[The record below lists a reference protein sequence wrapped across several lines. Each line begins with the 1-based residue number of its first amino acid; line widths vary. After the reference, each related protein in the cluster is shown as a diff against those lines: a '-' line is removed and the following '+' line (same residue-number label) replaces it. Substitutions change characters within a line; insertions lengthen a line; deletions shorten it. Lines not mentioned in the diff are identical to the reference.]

1 MAPKK
6 AKLQAFLKRF
16 LPNVK
21 EELLALAMAIYNDF
35 PISNLKEIGPANI
48 LKTLTSCFNLLQE
61 RKAGEFKL
69 NINHLEGHD
78 EYNIIEVV
86 ADNIPFLVES
96 ISNELRRQNY
106 NIHYVVH
113 DTVSVKRD
121 SNGKLIGFAEGK
133 NETIMQF
140 VVSYY
145 AENQEYSNLAQ
156 RLLEVL
162 NCVAYA
168 VADWQPM
175 RKKMQQAIDNLA
187 KLDSITNKSE
197 VMEFLSW
204 LVNNN
209 FIFLGFA
216 QVSLLK
222 GGKQLQN
229 DMLGILKSELYP
241 LNNQQISVPNE
252 NDVLKIRK
260 SEYRSIVHRTSNMD
274 SLFIANYDESG
285 QKVTSVL
292 FFLGFF
298 TSSVYY
304 QSVRNIPLMRTKV
317 NNVLTRYGY
326 DENSHNAKELI
337 TAVEA
342 FPRGELLQMSED
354 ELYEIATEIVALGLI
369 PRVRIF
375 IRRDTLSNF
384 LSCLIFIPKNK
395 FSTAIVNLIE
405 KTIEQKINGKI
416 ARQYLQVGES
426 QLARLQ
432 FIVRVDDVAK
442 QDIDLEH
449 IEKLIIDATSS
460 WDENLHKELLNQLPR
475 QHANNI
481 YEMVCGG
488 FDIKYTSTF
497 SVQHALEDICNLEK
511 SIKQEK
517 VFFDISSNKLKEEC
531 FVQLKVYTADNELPL
546 SSTLPVIETLGFY
559 GQDVIIHEVKLKLK
573 DGERSAFIHVFRLCV
588 NDEKQSCI
596 EITPQRKHILEELLN
611 RIWSKQIE
619 DDRFNSLA
627 LLADLEWQE
636 VIIMRAYFKY
646 IKQLSFPFG
655 QDYVIEA
662 LLNNKEICRDLV
674 LLFKLKF
681 SPNDEIPYIEIDNL
695 QQKLL
700 ANLAEVQN
708 LAEDKV
714 LRMYLQVIMATK
726 RTNFYQY
733 NPDGSIKD
741 YISFKIKS
749 GELQDIPLPKPKMEI
764 FVYSPR
770 FEAVHLRGVD
780 VANAEKNNK
789 EKAKKNNFHIVARGG
804 LRWSDRREDFRT
816 EILGLLKA
824 QMTKNAIIVPIG
836 SKGGFVLKA
845 LSPQAT
851 RDEFLHEGIECYQSF
866 LRGMLDITDNIING
880 AIVPPSYV
888 MRHDGDDPYLVVAA
902 DKGTATFSDYANQVS
917 AEYNFWLGDAFA
929 SGGSAGYDH
938 KKMGITAKGA
948 WVSVEKH
955 FAELGMDIQN
965 CPFTVVGIGDMS
977 GDVFG
982 NGMLLSKQIKLVA
995 AFNHMHIFLDPNPEP
1010 SISYQERQRLFNLP
1024 RSQWS
1029 DYNPELISQGG
1040 GVFSRK
1046 AKSIPLSA
1054 EVREVLGVS
1063 VRSLTPDELIK
1074 TILKAPVDLLWNGG
1088 IGTYVKA
1095 SYEVNENIGD
1105 KNNDSLRVNANL
1117 LRCRVLA
1124 EGGNLGC
1131 TQRGRIEF
1139 AQNGGRINTDFI
1151 DNSAGVDCS
1160 DHEVN
1165 IKIAFADI
1173 MHIKNI
1179 SLSERNALLTKMEP
1193 EVERLVLL
1201 DNYAQNQ
1208 LLTIEELWGESR
1220 IGEHAWLIKQ
1230 LETSGE
1236 LDRQL
1241 ECLPSIDEIGSLINT
1256 GTNLPRPSISV
1267 LIAYAKNSIYQK
1279 LCNYSFVED
1288 GFFENCLTGYFP
1300 VELRKEY
1307 KDILL
1312 GHKLSNEIIATVL
1325 TNDFVNKMGCCFMH
1339 QLLDESAYSP
1349 KDVMKAYMLVMQL
1362 LNLTNLWHRVEMFT
1376 GEITVNAQISLFRKL
1391 QEVIGEGMLWLLR
1404 NFTDIAAIRVE
1415 DLASYQQGI
1424 EILKKDFDRV
1434 CGEEVQQKYIS
1445 LYVEYEGMPEVIPLV
1460 QEIAKLYILA
1470 PSFTIIKLSNKY
1482 SVEVT
1487 KVAELYFKLEEKMQI
1502 NWLLS
1507 LIHNSNNRRYVDNL
1521 ALKNLAL
1528 RIKKLQGK
1536 LIGRELKMRH
1546 DLVDK
1551 KIVIEEKSIHFASS
1565 EKLNRYNEFI
1575 QELKTSPANS
1585 LVSTIT
1591 IAVARAYDMFLA

>member
-1 MAPKK
+1 MVQKK
-6 AKLQAFLKRF
+6 AKLQAFLKSF
-16 LPNVK
+16 LPNVNA
-21 EELLALAMAIYNDF
+21 ELLTLAIAIYNDF
-35 PISNLKEIGPANI
+35 PINNLKEIGAANV

-61 RKAGEFKL
+61 RKAGEFKI
-69 NINHLEGHD
+69 NINHLSGHE
-78 EYNIIEVV
+78 EYHIIEII
-86 ADNIPFLVES
+86 ADDIPFLVES

-113 DTVSVKRD
+113 DTVPVKRNSD
-121 SNGKLIGFAEGK
+121 GKLMSLAEGK

-140 VVSYY
+140 IISYY
-145 AENQEYSNLAQ
+145 AENEEYSHLTPK
-156 RLLEVL
+156 LLEVL

-175 RKKMQQAIDNLA
+175 RKQMLQAMDNLS
-187 KLDSITNKSE
+187 KNNSIENKSE
-197 VMEFLSW
+197 VKEFLKW
-204 LVNNN
+204 LVDNN

-216 QVSLLK
+216 QFLLQED
-222 GGKQLQN
+222 GVQLQN
-229 DMLGILKSELYP
+229 DVLGILKSDLYP
-241 LNNQQISVPNE
+241 FDTHHISIPKE
-252 NDVLKIRK
+252 GDVIKIRK
-260 SEYRSIVHRTSNMD
+260 SEYRAVVHRTSNMD

-285 QKVTSVL
+285 QKVTSVF

-317 NNVLTRYGY
+317 NNVLARYGY
-326 DENSHNAKELI
+326 QEDSYNAKELI
-337 TAVEA
+337 TAMEA

-354 ELYEIATEIVALGLI
+354 ELYEISTEIVALGLI

-375 IRRDTLSNF
+375 IRQDTLTNF

-405 KTIEQKINGKI
+405 KTIEQNLNGKI

-432 FIVRVDDVAK
+432 FIVRVDDVNK
-442 QDIDLEH
+442 QDINPEH

-481 YEMVCGG
+481 FEMVKGG

-497 SVQHALEDICNLEK
+497 SAQHALEDICYLEK
-511 SIKQEK
+511 AIKQEK
-517 VFFDISSNKLKEEC
+517 VFFDISSNKLGEEC
-531 FVQLKVYTADNELPL
+531 FVQLKVYTTDKELPL

-559 GQDVIIHEVKLKLK
+559 GQDVIIHEVKLKIK
-573 DGERSAFIHVFRLCV
+573 DEERKAFIHVFRLCIK
-588 NDEKQSCI
+588 DEKQTCI
-596 EITPQRKHILEELLN
+596 EITPKRKIILEELLN
-611 RIWSKQIE
+611 RIWNKQIE

-662 LLNNKEICRDLV
+662 LLNNKEVCQDLV

-681 SPNDEIPYIEIDNL
+681 LPKEEISYAEIDNL

-708 LAEDKV
+708 LTEDKV

-726 RTNFYQY
+726 RTNFYQH
-733 NPDGSIKD
+733 NTDGSIKE

-780 VANAEKNNK
+780 VANTEEQNEKV
-789 EKAKKNNFHIVARGG
+789 KKNSFYIVARGG

-816 EILGLLKA
+816 EVLGLLKA
-824 QMTKNAIIVPIG
+824 QMTKNAIIVPVG

-851 RDEFLHEGIECYQSF
+851 RDELMQEGVECYKTF
-866 LRGMLDITDNIING
+866 LRGMLDITDNIVNDT
-880 AIVPPSYV
+880 IVPPSYV

-965 CPFTVVGIGDMS
+965 FPFSVIGIGDMS

-1010 SISYQERQRLFNLP
+1010 NISYQERQRLFNLP

-1029 DYNPELISQGG
+1029 DYNPELISKGG

-1046 AKSIPLSA
+1046 VKSITLSDEIRKA
-1054 EVREVLGVS
+1054 LGVNS
-1063 VRSLTPDELIK
+1063 KSLAPDELIK
-1074 TILKAPVDLLWNGG
+1074 AILKAPVDLLWNGG

-1105 KNNDSLRVNANL
+1105 KTNDNLRVNANSL
-1117 LRCRVLA
+1117 CCRVLA

-1173 MHIKNI
+1173 MRIKNI
-1179 SLSERNALLTKMEP
+1179 SLALRNDLLTKMEP

-1230 LETSGE
+1230 LEGSNE

-1279 LCNYSFVED
+1279 LCNYSFAGD
-1288 GFFENCLTGYFP
+1288 DFFENCLIGYFP
-1300 VELRKEY
+1300 MALRKEY
-1307 KDILL
+1307 KNILL
-1312 GHKLSNEIIATVL
+1312 GHKLSNEIIATML

-1339 QLLDESAYSP
+1339 QLMDESAYSP
-1349 KDVMKAYMLVMQL
+1349 KDVMKAYMLIMQI
-1362 LNLTNLWHRVEMFT
+1362 LNLTELWHSVEVVT
-1376 GEITVNAQISLFRKL
+1376 GKIPVTEQVSLFRKL

-1404 NFTDIAAIRVE
+1404 NFTDITAIKE
-1415 DLASYQQGI
+1415 EELAIYKRGI
-1424 EILKKDFDRV
+1424 ETLKRNFDHV
-1434 CGEEVQQKYIS
+1434 CGDDVQQKYIS
-1445 LYVEYEGMPEVIPLV
+1445 LCAEYEKIPEVMSLV
-1460 QEIAKLYILA
+1460 REIAKLHILA
-1470 PSFTIIKLSNKY
+1470 PSFTMIKLANKY
-1482 SVEVT
+1482 DIEVT
-1487 KVAELYFKLEEKMQI
+1487 NVAELYFKLEEKMQI

-1507 LIHNSNNRRYVDNL
+1507 LIYDSNNRRYVDNL

-1546 DLVDK
+1546 E
-1551 KIVIEEKSIHFASS
+1551 VIAKGGIFAESSIHFASG

-1591 IAVARAYDMFLA
+1591 IAVARAYDMFLV